1 MGERQKR
8 LDSATIAM
16 WLEKL
21 PLTLAFSLIPL
32 VVGRQGTNITN
43 NVGTHQKIISLNAR
57 QLENNGDYSQTSRTG
72 AEARMVSH
80 DMKQDSNLTSSWAHV
95 AGTEVTVS
103 HKKGIL
109 KHSKEGHITVEAEGG
124 HLKKHRHHIIGQQN
138 VDELLII
145 RPKEILAHK
154 SVVGSITS
162 TPKRLREIN
171 GALGDTLKRL
181 LSFKSLDMIYL
192 NIPWSYGMR
201 KRDENYKLSSDM
213 ETFLAMAD
221 GRLTILRCR
230 DYGPSTKLLPLLL
243 LSEAELSVNATIIT
257 FDDDRLYE
265 ESAIQALVDESREN
279 PDASVAIAAWP
290 IDILS
295 SNGRRGKVGG
305 PDFKSRI
312 PEKNHGIQYIK
323 RGPTD
328 LVLGFFGVL
337 YKKRF
342 FSNGTSPD
350 AHLFSYSVRPEF
362 LTHCAWVDDI
372 WFSGHLER
380 LNISKLV
387 VGKKAGTSADPT
399 KLSNVDALSL
409 EKGESVKQNHDNV
422 LCAEAMRK
430 EYGIWG

>member
-1 MGERQKR
+1 MI
-8 LDSATIAM
+8 SM
-16 WLEKL
+16 WLTRL
-21 PLTLAFSLIPL
+21 LSTILLSLIPL
-32 VVGRQGTNITN
+32 VVGHQGTNITSAHFSDGN
-43 NVGTHQKIISLNAR
+43 NAGILQNIISLDTGPF
-57 QLENNGDYSQTSRTG
+57 ENKGDYSPTLRTR
-72 AEARMVSH
+72 AEARMVIN
-80 DMKQDSNLTSSWAHV
+80 DMKQDTNHTASWAHV
-95 AGTEVTVS
+95 AGTEVPLS

-109 KHSKEGHITVEAEGG
+109 KHSKERHHTVEVEGG
-124 HLKKHRHHIIGQQN
+124 HAKKHRHHIIGQQN
-138 VDELLII
+138 LDELLIL

-162 TPKRLREIN
+162 TPKRLLEIN

-201 KRDENYKLSSDM
+201 KKEENYKLGPEM

-243 LSEAELSVNATIIT
+243 LPEAELSVNASIIT

-265 ESAIQALVDESREN
+265 ESAVLALLEESRVN

-295 SNGRRGKVGG
+295 SRGRRGKVDG
-305 PDFKSRI
+305 PDFKSKI
-312 PEKNHGIQYIK
+312 SSNVQGIQYVK
-323 RGPTD
+323 RGPID

-342 FSNGTSPD
+342 FSNGTTPD
-350 AHLFSYSVRPEF
+350 AHLFNYSVRPEF

-380 LNISKLV
+380 LKILKMV
-387 VGKKAGTSADPT
+387 VGEKAGTSADPT